1 MEAWPYNKDQFISRI
16 SKKRLGGKIKYQDG
30 AKTKSDDK
38 AWEKAYMQE
47 QGKSGIPHEMLSEV
61 ELKEDKYPYFGPLAT
76 GAVTSTANP
85 FLPFAAW
92 NIPFK
97 VSLGIAKM
105 IPAVFRYGKNFLGFG
120 KHAKFSKGFDDIV
133 KTTKP
138 TSTVKTTSKTK
149 YTPEAELLKNIP
161 NPKNVK
167 TQVPPKEVH
176 RTVYDKSKIIDQ
188 TRGGA
193 ADLIRGINLS
203 GPPITTTKKAWDTAT
218 NIHPGVFHHQAGNVG
233 LSTSPNIKDIQ
244 NLFSYRGVGPGS
256 GGKSGMYSKAIGLK
270 SPQYK
275 GLPKWDISYDVTK
288 KANILPSNLFKDLTT
303 KSKGFFPNKPIGHT
317 ISKGQITPH
326 YTKTVDF
333 MTKKAINIPTT
344 SKRLSE
350 GLKSKGWDAVRKWG
364 DNPEIQWL
372 NPETIIKPKK
382 ITFNPN
388 LKKGGK
394 IKKKK

>member
-61 ELKEDKYPYFGPLAT
+61 ELKEDRSPSVFDFGPLAT

-85 FLPFAAW
+85 FLPFSAW
-92 NIPFK
+92 NIPIKAAGMF
-97 VSLGIAKM
+97 
-105 IPAVFRYGKNFLGFG
+105 FRYGKNFLGFG
-120 KHAKFSKGFDDIV
+120 KHAKFSKGLDEIV

-138 TSTVKTTSKTK
+138 TSTVKTTPKTK

-167 TQVPPKEVH
+167 TQVSPKEVH
-176 RTVYDKSKIIDQ
+176 RTVVDKTKMPVHQQMSSDFTKY
-188 TRGGA
+188 
-193 ADLIRGINLS
+193 S
-203 GPPITTTKKAWDTAT
+203 GPPITTTKEAWETAT
-218 NIHPGVFHHQAGNVG
+218 QIQPGVFHHTAGNVG
-233 LSTSPNIKDIQ
+233 LSTSTRLKDIQ
-244 NLFSYRGVGPGS
+244 NLFAYRGVGGT
-256 GGKSGMYSKAIGLK
+256 GQYSKKLGLT
-270 SPQYK
+270 SPKFK
-275 GLPKWDISYDVTK
+275 GVKKWDISYDVTK
-288 KANILPSNLFKDLTT
+288 KANILPFDLYKTLSSQ
-303 KSKGFFPNKPIGHT
+303 SKAAFPNKPIGHT

-326 YTKTVDF
+326 YTKTVDW
-333 MTKKAINIPTT
+333 AGSPLNVPTT
-344 SKRLSE
+344 SKRFSE
-350 GLKSKGWDAVRKWG
+350 ALKSRGWDAVRKWG

-372 NPETIIKPKK
+372 DPKAIIKPKK